1 MLPRKANDHFR
12 RLSHS
17 GTTVLGRVL
26 LRLGLKFIIPL
37 FFVKI
42 SACYISFLDTFYIFS
57 LVAAHTWV
65 SIESWILNRLLKC
78 RYGIWFKPDINFIF
92 SQFSYESSRWL
103 EWYQLEILH
112 RCWAWFKNEL
122 SFECS
127 WINLDHVLSSLI
139 HKDLKSQKRWSV
151 PTLVTL
157 IFVIVKTTVH
167 PNSCWLYIGSNTVW
181 VWFAPEILITSF
193 LLTQDRSKLWE
204 ESEIRL
210 MSTLNL
216 EQQKFLEVVFR
227 LLYLR
232 LRTLLAKSHFKNK
245 KLRQKEDHGVLHIN
259 KNMRSGT

>member
-1 MLPRKANDHFR
+1 MV
-12 RLSHS
+12 
-17 GTTVLGRVL
+17 GV
-26 LRLGLKFIIPL
+26 
-37 FFVKI
+37 
-42 SACYISFLDTFYIFS
+42 
-57 LVAAHTWV
+57 V
-65 SIESWILNRLLKC
+65 SIWNIASLLGMIQKWTI
-78 RYGIWFKPDINFIF
+78 IWMFMDQLGPCTFKLG
-92 SQFSYESSRWL
+92 S
-103 EWYQLEILH
+103 
-112 RCWAWFKNEL
+112 
-122 SFECS
+122 
-127 WINLDHVLSSLI
+127 
-139 HKDLKSQKRWSV
+139 HKEDFKSQKRWSV